1 MRRWLQVILGAV
13 MVAVL
18 ATPAAAAGEITM
30 SNSGFS
36 PSKVVRR
43 AGGAVTWRKTSGY
56 HNIVSTQGMF
66 SSGSPTNDEFTYSR
80 SFSAGVF
87 PFICAVHPQ
96 SMRGA
101 VRVKPSLAAAPSGTP
116 FTLTWATSDTN
127 TGATFSVKY
136 RVGNGSWK
144 TWLRR
149 TSARS
154 AVFGA
159 GGPVTARAGTLYR
172 FRVRSHSADK
182 SSSFSPKV
190 GFRP

>member
-1 MRRWLQVILGAV
+1 MRRALQVVLAV
-13 MVAVL
+13 LMVAVL
-18 ATPAAAAGEITM
+18 ATPAAAAGDISM
-30 SNSGFS
+30 STSGFS

-43 AGGAVTWRKTSGY
+43 AGGAATWHKTSGY
-56 HNIVSTQGMF
+56 HNVMSTQGMF

-87 PFICAVHPQ
+87 PFVCAVHPQ
-96 SMRGA
+96 SMRGS
-101 VRVKPSLAAAPSGTP
+101 VRVKPRLGSAPSGTP

-127 TGATFSVKY
+127 TGSTFTVQY
-136 RVGNGSWK
+136 RVGKGSWK

-154 AVFGA
+154 AVFG
-159 GGPVTARAGTLYR
+159 GGRPVTARAGTLYR
-172 FRVRSHSADK
+172 FRVRSHIAD
-182 SSSFSPKV
+182 SSSSYSPRV